1 MRSTPTSS
9 PLVRLLGEWATVDA
23 EPPGMD
29 FAERLSLWFNAF
41 DAIHL
46 QSLHQ
51 GIRGIPTA
59 AAAPAPAR
67 GARAARTANLDEDF
81 RQVRGVLSKTIS
93 DGPLAQDDA
102 STYTAWQRRH
112 LELQR
117 QMEQM
122 VGALREHVREV
133 LAQKSA
139 RLRQLA
145 TLDAALDQLLARRE
159 QSLLPRVGA
168 LLQQRFKQVR
178 TGALEG
184 EDWLDT
190 FGREWRQAL
199 LSELDLR
206 LEPVAGL
213 IDAHRNEWN
222 NPR

>member
-1 MRSTPTSS
+1 
-9 PLVRLLGEWATVDA
+9 
-23 EPPGMD
+23 MD

-41 DAIHL
+41 DAINL
-46 QSLHQ
+46 QALHQ
-51 GIRGIPTA
+51 GIRGIQ

-67 GARAARTANLDEDF
+67 NARGARTANLDEDF
-81 RQVRGVLSKTIS
+81 RQVRGVLAKTIN

-122 VGALREHVREV
+122 VGVLREHAREV

-145 TLDAALDQLLARRE
+145 TLDAALEQLLVRRE
-159 QSLLPRVGA
+159 QALLPRVAG
-168 LLQQRFKQVR
+168 LLQQRFKQLR
-178 TGALEG
+178 TAAD
-184 EDWLDT
+184 EDWQET

-199 LSELDLR
+199 LAELDLR

-213 IDAHRNEWN
+213 IDALRNEWN

>member
-1 MRSTPTSS
+1 
-9 PLVRLLGEWATVDA
+9 
-23 EPPGMD
+23 MD

-46 QSLHQ
+46 QALHQ
-51 GIRGIPTA
+51 GIRGIQS
-59 AAAPAPAR
+59 AAPAPAR
-67 GARAARTANLDEDF
+67 HARTARTANLDEDF
-81 RQVRGVLSKTIS
+81 RQVRGVLAKTIN

-102 STYTAWQRRH
+102 STWTAWQRRH
-112 LELQR
+112 QELQR

-122 VGALREHVREV
+122 VGALREHAREV

-145 TLDAALDQLLARRE
+145 TLDAALEQLLVRRE
-159 QSLLPRVGA
+159 QSLLPRVAA
-168 LLQQRFKQVR
+168 LLQQRFKQLR
-178 TGALEG
+178 SEAAEG
-184 EDWLDT
+184 WQET

-199 LSELDLR
+199 LAELDLR

-213 IDAHRNEWN
+213 IDALRNEWN

>member
-1 MRSTPTSS
+1 MRSTPASS
-9 PLVRLLGEWATVDA
+9 PLVRLLGEWAPVDA
-23 EPPGMD
+23 EPSGMD

-41 DAIHL
+41 DAIQL
-46 QSLHQ
+46 QSLQQ
-51 GIRGIPTA
+51 GIRGIQS
-59 AAAPAPAR
+59 PAPAAARSAR
-67 GARAARTANLDEDF
+67 GAQTIDLAENF
-81 RQVRGVLSKTIS
+81 RQVRGVLAKTIAE
-93 DGPLAQDDA
+93 GPLAQDDT

-122 VGALREHVREV
+122 VGALREHVRESI
-133 LAQKSA
+133 ARKSA

-145 TLDAALDQLLARRE
+145 TLDAAMQQLLERRE
-159 QSLLPRVGA
+159 QTLLPRVPV
-168 LLQQRFKQVR
+168 LLQQRFKQLR
-178 TGALEG
+178 EGAA

-199 LSELDLR
+199 LAELDLR

-213 IDAHRNEWN
+213 IDAQRNQWN